1 MLSNVENEAIEEIK
15 QYVFNRNDI
24 EISNETAEKILK
36 KAVKQIELQQINGT
50 SKIKNPKG
58 IL

>member
-15 QYVFNRNDI
+15 QYVFNRNGI
-24 EISNETAEKILK
+24 EISNETAGEILK
-36 KAVKQIELQQINGT
+36 KHVNQLALHMINGT

-58 IL
+58 II